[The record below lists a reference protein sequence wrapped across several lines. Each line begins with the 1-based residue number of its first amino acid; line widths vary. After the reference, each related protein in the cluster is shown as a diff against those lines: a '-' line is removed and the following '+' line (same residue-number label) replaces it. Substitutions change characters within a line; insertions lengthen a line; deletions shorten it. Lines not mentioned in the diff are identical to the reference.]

1 MMISDNFHREEFK
14 CKCSKCNCDTVDIEL
29 VKILEDIRKHFNRP
43 VKINSGHRCNKYNKS
58 VGGSSKSQHLY
69 GRAADI
75 VINGVDPYEI
85 YCYLDECYPDSLGL
99 GSYVN
104 FTHVDTRTVKARW

>member
-1 MMISDNFHREEFK
+1 MISVNFSREEFK
-14 CKCSKCNCDTVDIEL
+14 CNCGNCGCDTADIEL
-29 VKILEDIRKHFNRP
+29 IKILEQVRSHFNRP

-75 VINGVDPYEI
+75 VINGIDPYEI
-85 YCYLDECYPDSLGL
+85 YDYLNECYPDSLGL
-99 GSYVN
+99 GGYSN
-104 FTHVDTRTVKARW
+104 FTHVDTREGKARW